1 MTSSKSAKAASS
13 QRPSAHLISL
23 SELPT
28 PINQGAAASNPAGQ
42 QDAGNP
48 LHQIKTRVSVCV
60 GSVVLSVGDLLK
72 AQKDQVIRLDSL
84 VEDPVDLLIEGQVI
98 ARGTLVAM
106 GDHFAVRITDVP
118 VVLAV

>member
-1 MTSSKSAKAASS
+1 MTSSRSANTPSS
-13 QRPSAHLISL
+13 PRPSAHLISL
-23 SELPT
+23 SELHP
-28 PINQGAAASNPAGQ
+28 PLNQGTGPSTPAGQ
-42 QDAGNP
+42 PDAGNP

-72 AQKDQVIRLDSL
+72 AQKDQVIRLDNL

-98 ARGTLVAM
+98 ARGMLVAM

-118 VVLAV
+118 VALAV